1 MTPRLWDG
9 HAKAHDLKS
18 GFWDAENR
26 LMGNRP
32 RQPRRSSGFSLTEI
46 MIVVGLIGVLAS
58 TALPSFR
65 KYQLRAKTA
74 EVRSNLAGIQLAED
88 AYFGEFGVYL
98 AADPEPAIVPG
109 SSAAAFD
116 ATDTPFDSI
125 GFSPEGY
132 VMFSYGV
139 AVSTDLTGYTIDAA
153 ADIDGDG
160 IVQLWGYARPDAAEA
175 KVAGAV
181 GCDVSKIGLQSIDPC
196 GPGFGKSV
204 F

>member
-1 MTPRLWDG
+1 MPPRLWDG
-9 HAKAHDLKS
+9 HAKARDLKS

-58 TALPSFR
+58 TALPSFL

-74 EVRSNLAGIQLAED
+74 EVKSNLAGIRLAED

-181 GCDVSKIGLQSIDPC
+181 GCDVTKIGLQSIDPC